1 FHDMDPEPR
10 HISEFDCTVNAVN
23 FYMLITVDDS
33 PSKFNPTTRRK
44 IIGYKFYDLVIRVNT
59 PLKIKYNLEVWK
71 ISVQYES
78 TFALNRDLD
87 VKKKLLDSG
96 L

>member
-1 FHDMDPEPR
+1 MIHHQNSTRQLGGKLSDTNFTVSKSTV
-10 HISEFDCTVNAVN
+10 ISILYCLLRDT
-23 FYMLITVDDS
+23 L
-33 PSKFNPTTRRK
+33 
-44 IIGYKFYDLVIRVNT
+44 DLVIRVNT